1 VPLNTGVPT
10 ISGTAQVGQLLT
22 GTVGSWTGTGPIS
35 YAQQW
40 QRCSGTNCSTIAG
53 ATALTYTP
61 VTADVGLT
69 LRLQVTASNSGGAST
84 PATSVATAAVSAAA
98 GSGGVTDTFTRADAL
113 TLGPG
118 WSITTRD
125 GRSPSCLIAIS
136 SNQAA
141 YPAGR
146 AGPCDQYWT
155 GSAAEADG
163 VGSFTVTALPPDG
176 GELDIEGRMQ
186 GAGSSSVVLY
196 IGAWS
201 RRTTGSDE
209 YYIVRRNTTG
219 NWTTLATVS
228 GPDMAIGDQLAFKLA
243 GSSLSVHRKAAGGS
257 WVQMIATTDTA
268 ISGPGRFGL
277 EFYNATGGKADDWTI
292 TPDLPGTVPPAVPV
306 NTGVPTI
313 SGTAQV
319 GQLLTGT
326 VGNWTGTGPISYA
339 QQWQRCNGT
348 SCNVIAGATALTY
361 TPVTADVGLTLRLQV
376 TASNSGGASSPA
388 TSVATAAVSA
398 APTTVPL
405 NTGVPTISG
414 TAQVGQLLTGTVGSW
429 TGTGPINYAQQWL
442 RCSGTNCNTIAG
454 ATTLTYTPVTADVGL
469 TLRLQVT
476 ASNGA
481 GASTPATSAAT
492 PAVTAAPITVPVNTS
507 VPAVLGRGNVRVGRL
522 LTGTVGSWTGTGPIS
537 YSQQWLRCSGA
548 SCTAIAGATA
558 LSYTPVTA
566 DVGLTLRLQ
575 VTAANSAG
583 AGTPATSAATAT
595 VRE

>member
-1 VPLNTGVPT
+1 
-10 ISGTAQVGQLLT
+10 LT
-22 GTVGSWTGTGPIS
+22 GTVGSWTGTGPIN

-40 QRCSGTNCSTIAG
+40 LRCSGTNCNTIAG
-53 ATALTYTP
+53 ATTLTYTP

-69 LRLQVTASNSGGAST
+69 LRLQVTASNGAGAST
-84 PATSVATAAVSAAA
+84 PATSAATPAVSAAA

-257 WVQMIATTDTA
+257 WVQMIAATDTA

-326 VGNWTGTGPISYA
+326 VGSWTGTGPISYA
-339 QQWQRCNGT
+339 QQWQRCSGT
-348 SCNVIAGATALTY
+348 NCSTIAGATALTY

-376 TASNSGGASSPA
+376 TASNSG
-388 TSVATAAVSA
+388 
-398 APTTVPL
+398 
-405 NTGVPTISG
+405 
-414 TAQVGQLLTGTVGSW
+414 
-429 TGTGPINYAQQWL
+429 
-442 RCSGTNCNTIAG
+442 
-454 ATTLTYTPVTADVGL
+454 
-469 TLRLQVT
+469 
-476 ASNGA
+476 